1 MPPGT
6 LLRALGAVQK
16 RVHDTAARWNAESF
30 PGLLT
35 YLTVAK
41 TVQKEQA
48 GTGQQMKEAEERQ
61 KMAMLKADR
70 LAQDTTSPDE
80 KVQRNI
86 PTHAR
91 RLHDIRRQA
100 VKCSASI
107 PISPFDSID
116 LSARVQAA
124 CVPRKEVCRCI
135 CSDWQRGRKD
145 AARQVPKFP
154 PPWVLARSCLHSCC
168 KRVMRQL
175 TGPG

>member
-6 LLRALGAVQK
+6 LLRALCAVQK
-16 RVHDTAARWNAESF
+16 RVHDPAARWNAESF

-100 VKCSASI
+100 VK
-107 PISPFDSID
+107 P
-116 LSARVQAA
+116 LSQFLRLIQ
-124 CVPRKEVCRCI
+124 
-135 CSDWQRGRKD
+135 
-145 AARQVPKFP
+145 
-154 PPWVLARSCLHSCC
+154 LTCLHAC
-168 KRVMRQL
+168 KQPVSPEKKSAGASAAIGNVEEKTQQGKFQNFL
-175 TGPG
+175 LLGCSLAAVCIHVANV